1 MKILCTGN
9 PDHSTIASGVQK
21 IFPEADFAS
30 RATGY
35 DLRLWDPADEEHFKQ
50 QIAKYDVFINSSFI
64 VNGAQQRL
72 LELTYDVWTSGHVFN
87 IGSSAEYLGRDSFLP
102 HYSAQK
108 RSLRDVG
115 LSMNNTNFRVTHI
128 TAGKLNDGKP
138 ENSAGL
144 ELIKVAEVIKWV
156 IETDNNIP
164 IIGIESW
171 TS

>member
-9 PDHSTIASGVQK
+9 PEHSTIASGIQK

-30 RATGY
+30 RTTGY

-50 QIAKYDVFINSSFI
+50 QIVKYDVFINSSFI
-64 VNGAQQRL
+64 ANGAQQRL
-72 LELTYDVWTSGHVFN
+72 LEITYDIWTSGHVFN
-87 IGSSAEYLGRDSFLP
+87 IGSTAEYLGRDSFLP

-128 TAGKLNDGKP
+128 TAGQLNDGKP

-144 ELIKVAEVIKWV
+144 ELVKVAELIKWV
-156 IETDNNIP
+156 VDTGNNIP